1 MKKLVLLAAVI
12 CSVSL
17 FSCGNKAEKAAD
29 AGEEVATEVVEGA
42 AVAEETPCC
51 DKAECTGDSCK
62 NDSTCAN
69 CCAAEAVAV
78 EGVAAE

>member
-29 AGEEVATEVVEGA
+29 ATEEVATEVTA
-42 AVAEETPCC
+42 AAEETPCC
-51 DKAECTGDSCK
+51 AQGECTGDSCK
-62 NDSTCAN
+62 NDSAN
-69 CCAAEAVAV
+69 CAACAAEVV
-78 EGVAAE
+78 EETAVAAE